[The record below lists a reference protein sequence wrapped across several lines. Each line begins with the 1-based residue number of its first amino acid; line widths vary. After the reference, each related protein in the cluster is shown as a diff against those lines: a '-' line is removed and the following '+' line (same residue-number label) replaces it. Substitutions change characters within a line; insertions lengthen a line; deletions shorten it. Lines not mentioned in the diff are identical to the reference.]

1 MEKQPCPLSSGD
13 DTDPLAKLPFW
24 PPEPGSKPAL
34 ILEAA
39 GTLFLETGYGA
50 VSMDAVARTA
60 NVSKAT
66 LYAYF
71 RSKEELF
78 AAMINCECRR
88 HLGDLECEGFARMD
102 IADALRHLGRLF
114 IRLLF
119 SPRALAVYRVAVGES
134 HRFPELAKAF
144 YNAGPSRWVDGM
156 TALMAEADRSGKLR
170 LSNPKLAAEQFLGMV
185 RSHRHMRI
193 VTGLEPVPSEEEMD
207 AIVDSAVS
215 VFCRGYAP

>member
-1 MEKQPCPLSSGD
+1 MENQPCPTPPGD
-13 DTDPLAKLPFW
+13 DSDPLSKLPFW

-71 RSKEELF
+71 RSKDELF

-88 HLGDLECEGFARMD
+88 HLGDLECEGFTRMD
-102 IADALRHLGRLF
+102 IADALRHLGRVF
-114 IRLLF
+114 VRLLF
-119 SPRALAVYRVAVGES
+119 SPKALAVYRVAVGES

-144 YNAGPSRWVDGM
+144 YNAGPSRWVGGI
-156 TALMAEADRSGKLR
+156 TTLMAEADRSGKL
-170 LSNPKLAAEQFLGMV
+170 SIPDPTIAAEQFLGML

-193 VTGLEPVPSEEEMD
+193 IIGLEPIPSEEQMD
-207 AIVDSAVS
+207 AIVDSS
-215 VFCRGYAP
+215 VALFCKGYAP

>member
-1 MEKQPCPLSSGD
+1 MEKQSCPLSHGD
-13 DTDPLAKLPFW
+13 ESDPLAKLPFW

-39 GTLFLETGYGA
+39 GKLFLETGYGA

-71 RSKEELF
+71 RSKDELF

-88 HLGDLECEGFARMD
+88 HLGDLQCEEFARME
-102 IADALRHLGRLF
+102 IADALRHLGRVF
-114 IRLLF
+114 IRMLL
-119 SPRALAVYRVAVGES
+119 SPKALAVYRVAVGES

-144 YNAGPSRWVDGM
+144 YNSGPNRWMEGI
-156 TALMAEADRSGKLR
+156 TALMIDADRTGKLR
-170 LSNPKLAAEQFLGMV
+170 IDDPRLAAEQFLGML
-185 RSHRHMRI
+185 RSHRHLRI
-193 VTGLEPVPSEEEMD
+193 IMALEPIPGEEQLD
-207 AIVDSAVS
+207 AFVDSAVTL
-215 VFCRGYAP
+215 FCRGYAP